1 MCFWF
6 VHIFLL
12 RLLPSAIVTHC
23 FHMCDRCHP
32 CHIMCPLPWN
42 PYPFASRLILPLIC
56 CTSCMHYFISL
67 TTDTSYQRTESYWGH
82 KAVCANGDKDKR
94 HVWDHQQNIVI
105 IDIVTPKMHLFHTCT
120 KSPHKDTLIHV
131 LLHVFKFGFA
141 AALYLFAVIPIS
153 LWFPCIYFRKA
164 KSQKKCVIKLA
175 EMFSLYPWALPI
187 GLKLRWEALSDTL
200 QFFFHRCLLMMCTV
214 HEDNLNM
221 SFCDCFCGPPYCCA
235 LLNEGKNRGEN

>member
-32 CHIMCPLPWN
+32 CPLPWN

-67 TTDTSYQRTESYWGH
+67 TTDTSHQRTESYWGH

-94 HVWDHQQNIVI
+94 RVRSSTKHSNNRHEDVE
-105 IDIVTPKMHLFHTCT
+105 IVTPKMHLFHTCT

-131 LLHVFKFGFA
+131 LLHVFSFGFA

-164 KSQKKCVIKLA
+164 KSQKKMCDQ
-175 EMFSLYPWALPI
+175 I
-187 GLKLRWEALSDTL
+187 GRDV
-200 QFFFHRCLLMMCTV
+200 FFIS
-214 HEDNLNM
+214 M
-221 SFCDCFCGPPYCCA
+221 SFAYWLEVAMGGFVWHFTVFLSQVPSDDVHSAWG
-235 LLNEGKNRGEN
+235 